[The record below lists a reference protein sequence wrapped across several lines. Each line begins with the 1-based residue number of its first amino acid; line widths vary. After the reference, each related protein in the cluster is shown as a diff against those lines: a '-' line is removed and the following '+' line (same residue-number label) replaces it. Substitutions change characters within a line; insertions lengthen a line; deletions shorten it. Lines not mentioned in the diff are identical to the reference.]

1 MKLIVRSLL
10 AVLLSGVTTH
20 AAVEFDWAYV
30 GDAGN
35 AADTSGYGAVAYDY
49 RIATKEVNLF
59 QYTEFLNA
67 VAKTDLYGLYNTNMG
82 SNTAIAGISQ
92 SGSSGSYVYS
102 VVGSGARPV
111 TYVSSYDAMRF
122 TNWLNNGQ
130 GTGST
135 ETGAYTISTGS
146 ITQRA
151 RTSNVVRLT
160 TSSAHT
166 LSVGDQVTVSSMA
179 SGFNGTFVVTAVTA
193 TTFSYASVGPNVS
206 ATASAGSLTGA
217 SATHAGN
224 AGYWIPTENEW
235 YKAAY
240 YQPVGAGGPSDSY
253 WLYPT
258 ASDSVPAGNTIGVAD
273 SGNFQYNGIYARD
286 QNGLPTYLTD
296 GGAYGI
302 NSASYYGTFDQG
314 GNVYEWNEAI
324 GSIGSTTARG
334 KRGGSWFEGESYLRS
349 SSRAL
354 STPTDEYVESG
365 FRVSSVPE
373 PTTGILIILGGAA
386 LLARRG
392 RRNTP

>member
-1 MKLIVRSLL
+1 MASRSRNHEKHSNHCYHLPL
-10 AVLLSGVTTH
+10 SVTETNCSLFTCRAVERRH
-20 AAVEFDWAYV
+20 HAAAVEFDWAYV

-179 SGFNGTFVVTAVTA
+179 SGFNGTVC
-193 TTFSYASVGPNVS
+193 
-206 ATASAGSLTGA
+206 
-217 SATHAGN
+217 
-224 AGYWIPTENEW
+224 
-235 YKAAY
+235 
-240 YQPVGAGGPSDSY
+240 
-253 WLYPT
+253 
-258 ASDSVPAGNTIGVAD
+258 
-273 SGNFQYNGIYARD
+273 R
-286 QNGLPTYLTD
+286 
-296 GGAYGI
+296 
-302 NSASYYGTFDQG
+302 
-314 GNVYEWNEAI
+314 
-324 GSIGSTTARG
+324 
-334 KRGGSWFEGESYLRS
+334 
-349 SSRAL
+349 
-354 STPTDEYVESG
+354 
-365 FRVSSVPE
+365 
-373 PTTGILIILGGAA
+373 
-386 LLARRG
+386 
-392 RRNTP
+392 